1 MSDILSQDQIDA
13 LLNSQGFGGDTG
25 GGDTLSGS
33 SDDIF
38 SILLKVYDT
47 FCDQAGT
54 VISTVLNKTV
64 TFKTELCEQ
73 GAVETIAEKLPSVLL
88 LLKVPLKGEVN
99 GFFYIIIEKKN
110 VAILSDLMM
119 MGDGTAEYSEDHKDA
134 VAELFNQ
141 VMGAFTNTISGEWG
155 GSVNTDTIE
164 VTEFDTDNPS
174 IDIPDH
180 EMILISQ
187 GIEEMGDSF
196 ISILVPRDLS
206 GQMIDKVGVTTGE
219 SDDTGVMSASV
230 GLNVSELDDLASV
243 TSFDS
248 SSTGAGAAFAMGGG
262 AAQQNIDMLLDI
274 DLDVSIELG
283 NSMLSIKRILELA
296 PGSIVEL
303 ERMAGEPVDLLVNNK
318 VVAKGEVVVIDENF
332 GIRIV
337 SLVSPEE
344 RIRSLR

>member
-13 LLNSQGFGGDTG
+13 LLNSQGFGGDDG
-25 GGDTLSGS
+25 GGGAVTDP
-33 SDDIF
+33 SDVFSALLQVYDIF
-38 SILLKVYDT
+38 
-47 FCDQAGT
+47 CEQAAT
-54 VISTVLNKTV
+54 VISTVLNKKV
-64 TFKTELCEQ
+64 TYTTELCEV
-73 GAVETIAEKLPSVLL
+73 GSKDTVAEKLPSVML
-88 LLKVPLKGEVN
+88 LLKVPLKGEVE
-99 GFFYIIIEKKN
+99 GLFYILIEKKN

-141 VMGAFTNTISGEWG
+141 VMGAFTNTVSGEWG

-164 VTEFDTDNPS
+164 VEEFDPDAPS
-174 IDIPDH
+174 LKFEEH
-180 EMILISQ
+180 EMILVSQ

-196 ISILVPRDLS
+196 ITILIPRDLS
-206 GQMIDKVGVTTGE
+206 SQIIDKVSVTTGG
-219 SDDTGVMSASV
+219 DDTGVMADSV
-230 GLNVSELDDLASV
+230 GLNVSELDDLAGV
-243 TSFDS
+243 TAFSEPS
-248 SSTGAGAAFAMGGG
+248 SSGGG
-262 AAQQNIDMLLDI
+262 GGGFGMLSSASQQNIEMLLDI